1 MIADILFKGAEHPTT
16 AKALCRLTG
25 FGHRELTAQI
35 ERERRQGQP
44 ICASCDNT
52 RPGYYLAADRNEM
65 QRYCGRLSHRLKEI
79 AETLQ
84 GCRSSLEQLPEGAQM
99 MIDCDCLFDDEE
111 QEEPTDEQILQ
122 ARAQLMGKGGAANG
136 NKEKNNG

>member
-1 MIADILFKGAEHPTT
+1 MIADLLLTGENNPTT
-16 AKALCRLTG
+16 AKVLCRLTG
-25 FGHRELTAQI
+25 FKHRELTAQI

-65 QRYCGRLSHRLKEI
+65 RSYCSRLSHRLNEI

-84 GCRSSLEQLPEGAQM
+84 GCESSLEQLAE
-99 MIDCDCLFDDEE
+99 
-111 QEEPTDEQILQ
+111 
-122 ARAQLMGKGGAANG
+122 GGAEDG
-136 NKEKNNG
+136 N